1 MVGIADLEI
10 PLIACWKSQGSER
23 KNDKG
28 IMEWNGMEKVTVV
41 SEVMM
46 DRLWRRHHSGF
57 DISAVELGI

>member
-1 MVGIADLEI
+1 MEWNG
-10 PLIACWKSQGSER
+10 
-23 KNDKG
+23 
-28 IMEWNGMEKVTVV
+28 MEWNGMEKVTVV